1 MSSDFDMSLIDI
13 DDDPNA
19 ASRNQVTLKQVE
31 TAIRRYCD
39 PDLMLMFDGIALL
52 DDENKKKQ
60 EMLKLKKIL
69 EQKSREVGKVPHVEG
84 ND

>member
-1 MSSDFDMSLIDI
+1 MSNGFDPTAIEL

-19 ASRNQVTLKQVE
+19 ASRNQVALKRVE

-39 PDLMLMFDGIALL
+39 CNLLLTLDGISMLNDEALM
-52 DDENKKKQ
+52 KS

-69 EQKSREVGKVPHVEG
+69 EQKSSEERMRHAEG
-84 ND
+84 TL